1 MDGLLAL
8 MEAHGFA
15 ADAVE
20 AIHVRAPV
28 THLNNL
34 MHIDP
39 KDALQA
45 KFSLEYALACL
56 LVTGNCTLADFSDEA
71 AMRPE
76 IRALYK
82 RIHRHP
88 VDKAEGEFPTE
99 VEAVL
104 KDGRRFEIAVPWP
117 AGSLAAP
124 FTDAQLWAKYDGC
137 TATLLPPARAAAL
150 RDALEALPDLPDIAP
165 LMACLYDPVS

>member
-1 MDGLLAL
+1 M
-8 MEAHGFA
+8 
-15 ADAVE
+15 
-20 AIHVRAPV
+20 HV
-28 THLNNL
+28 
-34 MHIDP
+34 DP

-56 LVTGNCTLADFSDEA
+56 LVTGNCTLADFSDAA

-76 IRALYK
+76 LRAFYP

-99 VEAVL
+99 VEIVL
-104 KDGRRFEIAVPWP
+104 KDGRRFETAIPWP

-124 FTDAQLWAKYDGC
+124 FTDAQLWAKFTGC
-137 TATLLPPARAAAL
+137 TAPILPPARAAAL
-150 RDALEALPDLPDIAP
+150 RLALEALPDLPDIAP
-165 LMACLYDPVS
+165 LMAALYETP